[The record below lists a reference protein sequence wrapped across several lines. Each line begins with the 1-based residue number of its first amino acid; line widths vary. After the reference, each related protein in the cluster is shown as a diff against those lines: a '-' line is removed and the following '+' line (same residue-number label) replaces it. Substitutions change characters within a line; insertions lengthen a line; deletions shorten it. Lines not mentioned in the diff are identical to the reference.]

1 MSSPESSV
9 PADLVHF
16 TRVAG
21 TARDLSA
28 LVCAQYELRAGL
40 RRALVSRQWAELDEA
55 QHELAGSPVLAARFG
70 ENLHSVLETPE
81 LGAEESGA
89 RWHGLVLVIPILL
102 TSRSGTLV
110 SLPHSIVHALRD
122 TLQDRFPTDAGIR
135 LINRPVPQ
143 LVAHTMGTQSL
154 YELIEELAS
163 GERGTAGAPALQ
175 PEGGFEPRGRSLG
188 LHYLFALALTTR
200 LEQLGLELPGDLQAD
215 PGLVK
220 WAADQ
225 SERVTSD
232 FAERDWPLLMRVS
245 PPRRLREMLSSPP
258 VLGDVRELD
267 GLLEHAA
274 ARRGTPVTMLKAD
287 LALTHGAEVG
297 LRIVVSDRASG
308 TPIVQA
314 LYRLAA
320 LGAEAGAYR
329 VAVRLASAGVEL
341 VVADE
346 SLRATV
352 RRAVTLTSA
361 PVPSDAA
368 ATPLEAAVPNPLGL
382 RTLRSRFT
390 RPPRHSA

>member
-1 MSSPESSV
+1 MSSHEISV
-9 PADLVHF
+9 PQNLVHF
-16 TRVAG
+16 TRLACA
-21 TARDLSA
+21 ARDLSA
-28 LVCAQYELRAGL
+28 LVCAQYDLRAAL

-55 QHELAGSPVLAARFG
+55 QRDLAGSPALAARFG
-70 ENLHSVLETPE
+70 ESLHGVLETPE
-81 LGAEESGA
+81 LGAGAPGA
-89 RWHGLVLVIPILL
+89 RWEGLVLAIPVTLA
-102 TSRSGTLV
+102 SRAGTLV
-110 SLPHSIVHALRD
+110 SLPPSVSRALRD
-122 TLQDRFPTDAGIR
+122 TLQHRFPPGTGIR
-135 LINRPVPQ
+135 LIDRPVPQ
-143 LVAHTMGTQSL
+143 LIAHTMGTRSL

-163 GERGTAGAPALQ
+163 GERCEAGAPASQ
-175 PEGGFEPRGRSLG
+175 PEGVFEPRGRSLG
-188 LHYLFALALTTR
+188 QHYLFALALTTR

-232 FAERDWPLLMRVS
+232 FAERGWPLLMRVS

-274 ARRGTPVTMLKAD
+274 ARRDTPVTMLKAD
-287 LALTHGAEVG
+287 LALTHGAEAG
-297 LRIVVSDRASG
+297 LRIVVSDRATG
-308 TPIVQA
+308 TPIARAQ
-314 LYRLAA
+314 YRLAA

-346 SLRATV
+346 SLRGAV
-352 RRAVTLTSA
+352 QRAVMLTN
-361 PVPSDAA
+361 
-368 ATPLEAAVPNPLGL
+368 AAVPPEAARPREATVPHPLGL

>member
-1 MSSPESSV
+1 M
-9 PADLVHF
+9 
-16 TRVAG
+16 
-21 TARDLSA
+21 
-28 LVCAQYELRAGL
+28 CAQYELRAGL

-55 QHELAGSPVLAARFG
+55 QRELAGSPALAARFS

-81 LGAEESGA
+81 LGAEEPGA
-89 RWHGLVLVIPILL
+89 RWHGLVLAIPIAL
-102 TSRSGTLV
+102 TSRSGTLA
-110 SLPHSIVHALRD
+110 SLPPSIVHALRD
-122 TLQDRFPTDAGIR
+122 TLQNRFPTGAGIR
-135 LINRPVPQ
+135 LLNRPVPQ
-143 LVAHTMGTQSL
+143 LVAHTMDTQSL
-154 YELIEELAS
+154 YELIAELAS
-163 GERGTAGAPALQ
+163 GEREAAGAPGSQ

-188 LHYLFALALTTR
+188 QHYLFALALTTR
-200 LEQLGLELPGDLQAD
+200 LEQLGLDLPGDLQAD

-225 SERVTSD
+225 SERITSD
-232 FAERDWPLLMRVS
+232 FAERGWPLLMRVS

-274 ARRGTPVTMLKAD
+274 ARQGTPVTSLKAD

-297 LRIVVSDRASG
+297 LWIVVSDRGGG
-308 TPIVQA
+308 TPIARA

-346 SLRATV
+346 SLRGAV

-361 PVPSDAA
+361 AVPPEAA
-368 ATPLEAAVPNPLGL
+368 ATPLEATVSNPLGL
-382 RTLRSRFT
+382 RTLRSRFA